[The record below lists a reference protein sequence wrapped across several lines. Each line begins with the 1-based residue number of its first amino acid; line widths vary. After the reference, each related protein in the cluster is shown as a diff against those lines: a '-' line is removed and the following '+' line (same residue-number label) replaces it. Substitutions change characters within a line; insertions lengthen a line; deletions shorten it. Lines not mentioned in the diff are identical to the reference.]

1 MTGDRFRFPRVEF
14 GPEERALREEVRAF
28 IREERASGGFT
39 PMADSWGSGWS
50 PEWSRKMGARG
61 WLGMMWPKQYGGGE
75 KPALHRYIVTEE
87 MVSAGAPCAAHW
99 VADRQSGPL
108 LLRYGTEEQ
117 RRSILPRI
125 AAGECYFAIGMS
137 EPDSGSDLASV
148 RTTATKVDGGW
159 RINGRKIWSSGAH
172 RSHYMIA
179 LVRTQP
185 RDMKARHAGLTQF
198 LIDLKSPGIEIRG
211 IRNIAGERHFNET
224 VFDDA
229 FVPDDMVIGEA
240 GDGWRQVTS
249 ELAIERSGPGTVPLH
264 LPGAD
269 GAGARTRPGAGREGR
284 RNGRRAG
291 GADHGAAAHVARHI
305 QAAGRRRS
313 PGSRRRARQGPR
325 HPLRGRAGARGPEP
339 AARNGGKPV
348 PRPLR
353 QGAGG
358 RRAPRALLHHS
369 RRHQRGAEG
378 HRRAGTRPP
387 MSDRIVL
394 DTAERILA
402 DLCPPEVV
410 NDAET
415 GVWPAALWEALEE
428 SGLTLA
434 WLSEELGGGGAETG
448 DGFDIL
454 KAAGAWAV
462 PAPLAETLLAGWL
475 LEQGGLAAPGGPM
488 TVAPVGPADTVELE
502 DGVLSGTARQ
512 VPFARQAGHVALLA
526 ADRILLVEHEAC
538 ALVPGTSLAG
548 EARDDIALDGVRP
561 LRSAPAPEGL
571 DRDRLT
577 LVGAAVRA
585 AQMAGALSRLLDQSV
600 QYAQERE
607 QFGRPIGRFQAVQH
621 ALAELAGE
629 AAAAEAAV
637 DAAGEAVAAGDFGPA
652 GVAAIAAA
660 KVRTGEA
667 ASKGAAIAHQVHG
680 AMGFT
685 YEHSLHHRT
694 RRLWCWRDEFGN
706 ERVWSVRLGRL
717 IAAEGADTLW
727 PFVTGSH
734 AA

>member
-1 MTGDRFRFPRVEF
+1 
-14 GPEERALREEVRAF
+14 
-28 IREERASGGFT
+28 
-39 PMADSWGSGWS
+39 
-50 PEWSRKMGARG
+50 
-61 WLGMMWPKQYGGGE
+61 
-75 KPALHRYIVTEE
+75 
-87 MVSAGAPCAAHW
+87 
-99 VADRQSGPL
+99 
-108 LLRYGTEEQ
+108 
-117 RRSILPRI
+117 
-125 AAGECYFAIGMS
+125 
-137 EPDSGSDLASV
+137 
-148 RTTATKVDGGW
+148 
-159 RINGRKIWSSGAH
+159 
-172 RSHYMIA
+172 
-179 LVRTQP
+179 
-185 RDMKARHAGLTQF
+185 
-198 LIDLKSPGIEIRG
+198 
-211 IRNIAGERHFNET
+211 
-224 VFDDA
+224 
-229 FVPDDMVIGEA
+229 
-240 GDGWRQVTS
+240 
-249 ELAIERSGPGTVPLH
+249 
-264 LPGAD
+264 
-269 GAGARTRPGAGREGR
+269 
-284 RNGRRAG
+284 
-291 GADHGAAAHVARHI
+291 
-305 QAAGRRRS
+305 
-313 PGSRRRARQGPR
+313 
-325 HPLRGRAGARGPEP
+325 
-339 AARNGGKPV
+339 
-348 PRPLR
+348 
-353 QGAGG
+353 
-358 RRAPRALLHHS
+358 
-369 RRHQRGAEG
+369 
-378 HRRAGTRPP
+378 

-402 DLCPPEVV
+402 DLCPPDVV

-415 GVWPAALWEALEE
+415 GVWPTVLWETLEE

-434 WLSEELGGGGAETG
+434 WVREELGGGGAETG

-475 LEQGGLAAPGGPM
+475 LEQGGLAAPDGPM

-502 DGVLSGTARQ
+502 DGVLSGAARQ
-512 VPFARQAGHVALLA
+512 VPFARQAGHIALLA
-526 ADRILLVEHEAC
+526 AGRILLVEREAC
-538 ALVPGTSLAG
+538 ALVPGISLAG
-548 EARDDIALDGVRP
+548 EARDDIAFDGARP

-629 AAAAEAAV
+629 AAAAEAAA
-637 DAAGEAVAAGDFGPA
+637 DAAGEAVAARDFGPH
-652 GVAAIAAA
+652 GIAAIAAA
-660 KVRTGEA
+660 KARAGEA

-706 ERVWSVRLGRL
+706 ERAWSVRLGRL